1 MPGHLAIIFITKFTM
16 PTMPTLYQLKPRFQ
30 QLLRPLLGS
39 LHRRGI
45 SANFVTMLALVTSII
60 FGLALAYWPG
70 ANAPGMLARLPW
82 LLLPLFLLLRM
93 ALNAIDGMLAR
104 EFNQQTALGAI
115 LNECG
120 DVVSDVA
127 LYAPFALLPGV
138 QGGLLMLVLFLATL
152 TEFVGVL
159 GLSISGTRRYD
170 GPIGKSDRAFVFGAL
185 ALMYGLDWFLPALWN
200 PVLAVLALLLA
211 YTVLV
216 RARRALLPM

>member
-1 MPGHLAIIFITKFTM
+1 
-16 PTMPTLYQLKPRFQ
+16 MPTLYQLKPRFQ
-30 QLLRPLLGS
+30 QLLRPLLGA

-45 SANFVTMLALVTSII
+45 SANFVTTSALLASIV
-60 FGLALAYWPG
+60 FGLAMAYWPG
-70 ANAPGMLARLPW
+70 VNAPGALARLPW

-104 EFNQQTALGAI
+104 EFNQQTPLGMI

-120 DVVSDVA
+120 DVISDVA

-138 QGGLLMLVLFLATL
+138 NAGLLMLVLFLAIL

-159 GLSISGTRRYD
+159 GQQVGGIRRYD

-185 ALMYGLDWFLPALWN
+185 ALLYGLDWFSGALWN
-200 PVLAVLALLLA
+200 PVLLLLALLLA
-211 YTVLV
+211 CTVVL
-216 RARRALLPM
+216 RIRRALQSGATH